1 MHVTDQTHVG
11 RKLRQNGKPYFSRN
25 TLTHKVLFAWF
36 YMAKSTQRLIN
47 QSPSELYL
55 LSLLMLS
62 NIAFFLSWTMK
73 AVIVPNSAGISL
85 VSTGIGALFLLSM
98 VVRTCAMYV
107 FAMVPAAVCHFFG
120 GTGSFENTRLAVF
133 WGAFVTAPFGIAAAV
148 LSVIFTN
155 LSLYF
160 PIFKASWISMPPY
173 WIGTL
178 PFVWFISV
186 AVARTQGFSR
196 TSPLFL
202 SMSVVALV
210 GLMAAMYFHARGMI

>member
-1 MHVTDQTHVG
+1 MHATDQAHVG
-11 RKLRQNGKPYFSRN
+11 RKLRHNGKLYISRN

-36 YMAKSTQRLIN
+36 YMARSTHRLIN
-47 QSPSELYL
+47 QSPSEMYL

-62 NIAFFLSWTMK
+62 NLAFFLSWTMK
-73 AVIVPNSAGISL
+73 AVIVPNSAGVSLIS
-85 VSTGIGALFLLSM
+85 SEIGALFLLSM
-98 VVRTCAMYV
+98 VLRTGAMYV
-107 FAMVPAAVCHFFG
+107 FAMVLATICHFFG

-148 LSVIFTN
+148 LSVMFTN
-155 LSLYF
+155 LALHF
-160 PIFKASWISMPPY
+160 PIFNASWISMPPY

-186 AVARTQGFSR
+186 AVARAQGFR
-196 TSPLFL
+196 QTSPLFL

-210 GLMAAMYFHARGMI
+210 ALMAGMYFRARGMI